1 MYVYIYI
8 EIVFVNVF
16 TALLTN
22 MYLVSPCDL
31 EYICVY
37 VCMYVRTYVCMYIFM
52 HTYIHTCTPFRPRAR
67 QQSNKHLYPKCNQ
80 DSHVGLRV

>member
-1 MYVYIYI
+1 MYIYI

-37 VCMYVRTYVCMYIFM
+37 VCMYVRTYVCMYVYF
-52 HTYIHTCTPFRPRAR
+52 HAYIHTYMHPLPPQGETAIKQTLVSKMQPR
-67 QQSNKHLYPKCNQ
+67 
-80 DSHVGLRV
+80 

>member
-37 VCMYVRTYVCMYIFM
+37 VCMYVRTYVGM
-52 HTYIHTCTPFRPRAR
+52 
-67 QQSNKHLYPKCNQ
+67 
-80 DSHVGLRV
+80 